1 MTTTKLK
8 LPELTA
14 SQSQKHVTHNE
25 ALFFLDALVQL
36 SVIDRG
42 LSAPPGSPALGDVYI
57 VGGAPTGSWIGKTN
71 QVTAYDGAGW
81 IFFPPV
87 EGWKAWVN
95 DENATVVWTGS
106 AWILETAIPAVVSP
120 NGASLQ
126 MEIAE
131 ELLSGL
137 SGASVDTTIVIPN
150 RCVLLGVSTR
160 TVTTITGAPS
170 YHCGPTGGTVDAYGN
185 SLGIA
190 SGSTNIGVI
199 GPTAF
204 YSDTTV
210 TLTSTGGN
218 FTGGAARVSIQY
230 IQLEAASS

>member
-25 ALFFLDALVQL
+25 ALFFLDNIVQL
-36 SVIDRG
+36 SVIDRD
-42 LSAPPGSPALGDVYI
+42 LATPPGSPVLGDTYLI
-57 VGGAPTGSWIGKTN
+57 GAAPTGSWTGKTN
-71 QVTAYDGAGW
+71 QIASYDGSGW
-81 IFFPPV
+81 IFFAPA
-87 EGWKAWVN
+87 EGWHAWVN

-106 AWILETAIPAVVSP
+106 AWILETATPAVVSP

-131 ELLSGL
+131 QLLSGL
-137 SGASVDTTIVIPN
+137 SGASVATTIVIPN

-160 TVTTITGAPS
+160 TVTAITGATS
-170 YHCGPTGGTVDAYGN
+170 YRCGPTGGTVDSYGN
-185 SLGIA
+185 LLGIA
-190 SGSTNIGVI
+190 PGSTNIGVI

-204 YSDTTV
+204 YTDTTV
-210 TLTSTGGN
+210 TLTATGGN
-218 FTGGAARVSIQY
+218 FTGGAVRVSIQY
-230 IQLEAASS
+230 IQLGAASS